1 MSSTFSIQILGSS
14 SAVPTRDRNQTAL
27 ILDLG
32 QESILFDAGEGVQ
45 KQFILFNV
53 KPHKITHVIISHLHP
68 DHFIGLIGML
78 CSWGLLGRHNSLTIV
93 SPEGLREIIEVQL
106 KHSRITLHYPLEW
119 IHPSNEND
127 SLVLETKRFVLRSYL
142 LQHRVPCFGFKLTE
156 APHERRLLPEML
168 EGSSLPYEA
177 YNLMKQGNDFT
188 DESGKVHSHLDYT
201 SEAPHARSFVY
212 FTDTSVLFSQA
223 SFIEGSD
230 VLYHDCTFMHDIAEK
245 ARDTGHS
252 TSCEAAEFAREAKV
266 NKLLLGHF
274 SSRYGN
280 LKVLENEARTIFKES
295 YLATEGQIFEV
306 NNKPL

>member
-53 KPHKITHVIISHLHP
+53 KPHKITHVVISHLHP

-106 KHSRITLHYPLEW
+106 KHAGITLHYPLKW
-119 IHPSNEND
+119 VHPLSKND
-127 SLVLETKRFVLRSYL
+127 SLVLETKRFILKSYL
-142 LQHRVPCFGFKLTE
+142 LHHRVPCFGFKLTE
-156 APHERRLLPEML
+156 TAHERRLLPEML
-168 EGSSLPYEA
+168 EGSSLPYKA
-177 YNLMKQGNDFT
+177 YNLMKQGDDFT
-188 DESGKVHSHLDYT
+188 DENGKVHSYLDYT
-201 SEAPHARSFVY
+201 SDAPHARSFVY
-212 FTDTSVLFSQA
+212 FTDTSVMYSHA
-223 SFIEGSD
+223 SFIEGAD
-230 VLYHDCTFMHDIAEK
+230 VLYHDSTFMHDIAEK

-252 TSCEAAEFAREAKV
+252 TSCEAAKFAKEANVKR
-266 NKLLLGHF
+266 LLLGHF